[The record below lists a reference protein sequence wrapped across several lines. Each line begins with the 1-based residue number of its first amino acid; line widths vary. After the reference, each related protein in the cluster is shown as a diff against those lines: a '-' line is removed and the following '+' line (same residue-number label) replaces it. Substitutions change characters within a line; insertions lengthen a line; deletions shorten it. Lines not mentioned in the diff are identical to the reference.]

1 VESKLIANRVE
12 TVENASAMSTS
23 VKSSRSKSASYK
35 QKRSIRPGG
44 PVACFPPGESL
55 VCSVSRHLHFVRSLY
70 CYTEEMNAE
79 WDKPEQE
86 RTSSTNAGRRG
97 ASEAS
102 PRLGSPI
109 PTDGCLDWT
118 WGARAHTHRVIG
130 IPTLDHGSVP
140 RSSRP
145 WCSRREDSSR
155 RQFRWAPSGACVGLQ
170 PAKCTGKWAKQRFP
184 ISGLRFQ
191 DARYS
196 SFL

>member
-1 VESKLIANRVE
+1 MKANRQPRG
-12 TVENASAMSTS
+12 N
-23 VKSSRSKSASYK
+23 SRKCLCDEHVSEIK
-35 QKRSIRPGG
+35 QIEVCELQTKTQHPAWRPRCMLPSRRITG
-44 PVACFPPGESL
+44 S
-55 VCSVSRHLHFVRSLY
+55 SVSRHLHFVRSLY